1 MSVPGHGR
9 LLLASARGEQAEDDE
24 GDQAEDQDIHELDAL
39 EAIAHEHRGQQAT
52 GGQAGQRAEPA
63 RSTACGSG
71 LLTSGLLG
79 GGIVALLRRCL
90 ASLVAG
96 CRAEALAAAEALG
109 VGIDA
114 EGQTDTQRHEN
125 AKHTLH

>member
-1 MSVPGHGR
+1 
-9 LLLASARGEQAEDDE
+9 
-24 GDQAEDQDIHELDAL
+24 AL

-79 GGIVALLRRCL
+79 GGIVALLRCCL

-96 CRAEALAAAEALG
+96 CRAEALAAAETLG
-109 VGIDA
+109 MGVERDSQA
-114 EGQTDTQRHEN
+114 EAQRHEE
-125 AKHTLH
+125 AKHSFHYVFPCGVKVRAPWCTAS